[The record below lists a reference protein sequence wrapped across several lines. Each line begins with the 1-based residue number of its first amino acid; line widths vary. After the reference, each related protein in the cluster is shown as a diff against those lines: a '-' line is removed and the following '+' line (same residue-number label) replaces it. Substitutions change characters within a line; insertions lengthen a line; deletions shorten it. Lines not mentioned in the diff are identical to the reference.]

1 MITREYTFKRAFI
14 ETMMGL
20 ILSTILQAI
29 FFLYI
34 HHQQPY
40 TTIMMIHI
48 INALTVIFL
57 SFITPFLS
65 MSYTLG
71 WTFGTYVLQSAKFI
85 DLTEHIIYLILV
97 IPVVTKL
104 IKEAR
109 WKHLCKLIVEFSNL
123 TMNDLLILT
132 LRFS

>member
-40 TTIMMIHI
+40 TTIMIIHI

-71 WTFGTYVLQSAKFI
+71 WTFGTYALQSAKFI

-97 IPVVTKL
+97 IPVITKL

-109 WKHLCKLIVEFSNL
+109 
-123 TMNDLLILT
+123 
-132 LRFS
+132 